1 MHELTIDEVV
11 DFDES
16 LILPQNQIVE
26 THKLMHFQEVVK
38 LSVLLSSMLEKL

>member
-26 THKLMHFQEVVK
+26 TYKLMHFQEIVK